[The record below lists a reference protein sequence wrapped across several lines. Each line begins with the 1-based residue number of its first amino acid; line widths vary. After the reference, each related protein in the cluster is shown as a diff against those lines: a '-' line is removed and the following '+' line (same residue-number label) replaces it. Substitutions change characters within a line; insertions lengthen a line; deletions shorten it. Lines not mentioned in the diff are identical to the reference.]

1 MINQKYVIV
10 TFVVTAFLA
19 VGLLSNG
26 HAETIDPSTDIA
38 YLGAFRLPA
47 DTTGG
52 QYGWEYGL
60 YAMTY
65 YPEGDP
71 DGGGDGTPGSLFVT
85 NHTYEQYVAEISIPT
100 IVNSKDLSTLNR
112 AGTLQ
117 NFHDI
122 NQGTYSTSYIESEI
136 AYLPKQGAQTTD
148 KLYISWND
156 WYNPGDEDLDRFG
169 WCELTLSSPNT
180 QGPWNL
186 GDSNADVMPH
196 TVGEYLF
203 EIPASWAALNTPGKL
218 LVTGKY
224 REGGSNDGGVRFGGG
239 PAMYAFGP
247 WGQGNPP
254 SDGTALEKITL
265 LSYVGGHVWSCPASG
280 DVCKVMDRWEGG
292 AWVVAGTRNAVILTG
307 RKGFGEDYYGDVCN
321 SHGYHNLGGYKP
333 YMLFYD
339 PADLADVAKGE
350 KQPYDP
356 QPYATL
362 DCGDHAFHSSS
373 ECSDGA
379 GFRSCAYDREN
390 QLLYVAEPNVDGA
403 KAVIHVFKIKTVN
416 EMKSPTNLRIVR

>member
-1 MINQKYVIV
+1 MQ
-10 TFVVTAFLA
+10 
-19 VGLLSNG
+19 
-26 HAETIDPSTDIA
+26 H
-38 YLGAFRLPA
+38 
-47 DTTGG
+47 
-52 QYGWEYGL
+52 
-60 YAMTY
+60 
-65 YPEGDP
+65 
-71 DGGGDGTPGSLFVT
+71 
-85 NHTYEQYVAEISIPT
+85 
-100 IVNSKDLSTLNR
+100 
-112 AGTLQ
+112 
-117 NFHDI
+117 FHDI
-122 NQGTYSTSYIESEI
+122 NQGTYSTDYMESEI
-136 AYLPKQGAQTTD
+136 AYLPKQGTQTTD

-156 WYNPGDEDLDRFG
+156 WYNTGDEDLDRLG

-186 GDSNADVMPH
+186 GASNTDVMPH

-224 REGGSNDGGVRFGGG
+224 REGGSSDGGVRFGGG

-254 SDGTALEKITL
+254 PDGTALEKITL
-265 LSYVGGHVWSCPASG
+265 LSYIGGHVWSCSSNG

-307 RKGFGEDYYGDVCN
+307 RKGVGEDYYGDACGTK
-321 SHGYHNLGGYKP
+321 GYHNLGGYKP

-339 PADLADVAKGE
+339 PADLADVARGE

-362 DCGDHAFHSSS
+362 DCGDYAFHSSA

-379 GFRSCAYDREN
+379 GFRSCAYDSAN
-390 QLLYVAEPNVDGA
+390 QLLYVAEPNA
-403 KAVIHVFKIKTVN
+403 T
-416 EMKSPTNLRIVR
+416 M